1 MTTKAIKERE
11 GKREALVQK
20 YSAKRRKLLDERAQC
35 YSELEKPKSDKN
47 AALDR
52 IAQIQDA
59 LDALPRNAGPKRL
72 RNRCQLTGRPRGVY
86 RKFELCRNKIRE
98 LAMQGMFP
106 GIRKSSW

>member
-11 GKREALVQK
+11 LKRENLVKK
-20 YSAKRRKLLDERAQC
+20 YNAKRKTLLEERAQC
-35 YSELEKPKSDKN
+35 YSQLEAPNGDQES
-47 AALDR
+47 ALER

-59 LDALPRNAGPKRL
+59 LDAMPRNAAPKRL

-86 RKFELCRNKIRE
+86 RKFQLCRNKIRE